1 MPKPTS
7 EDLAEAL
14 KTSRG
19 LVSAEARGV
28 AAVEDLVETAEFR
41 TFLGILLDTDGKVIT
56 SAAGTSGAVARRLAH
71 LLSVCGTPALYLHPT
86 EGLHGSLGAV
96 APGDIVIALSKG
108 GGTGELTEFAARA
121 KARGARILVMTSRN
135 QSPLSEVADDVAIIP
150 AGEGDPGGAI
160 AMGSTLAMAS
170 WGDALAISL
179 MQLRG
184 YTWEQFLF
192 THPAG
197 KVGEDAEEI
206 LSRVGN

>member
-7 EDLAEAL
+7 EDLTEAL
-14 KTSRG
+14 TAARG
-19 LVSAEARGV
+19 LVAAEARGV
-28 AAVEDLVETAEFR
+28 AAVEELVETESFR
-41 TFLGILLDTDGKVIT
+41 AFVSTLLNAHGKVVT

-108 GGTGELTEFAARA
+108 GGTGEFTEFAARA
-121 KARGARILVMTSRN
+121 KARGARILVMTSREE
-135 QSPLSEVADDVAIIP
+135 SPLSAVADDVAIIP
-150 AGEGDPGGAI
+150 AGDGDPGGAI

-206 LSRVGN
+206 LNRVNP